1 MAAKRRRSRSGGG
14 GAIGCAPF
22 FVLIIVALII
32 QYWWVLLI
40 AAGVVALT
48 VALVRSANAPAR
60 PVRMPQPPPQPLRP
74 PPPPR
79 VPSGEELTAQMRAHK
94 RISRVRDMQEWDYE
108 WLRLAHPGK
117 SVREV
122 NEIANAHFAR
132 GRSIGLDGGDPSVP

>member
-1 MAAKRRRSRSGGG
+1 MAAKRRRSAGKGG
-14 GAIGCAPF
+14 GAVGCAPF
-22 FVLIIVALII
+22 LVLIVVALII

-60 PVRMPQPPPQPLRP
+60 PAQMPPPRPQPVVP
-74 PPPPR
+74 PPPA

-108 WLRLAHPGK
+108 WIRLAHPGK

-122 NEIANAHFAR
+122 NDIANAHFAR
-132 GRSIGLDGGDPSVP
+132 GRSIGINWGDPSAP